1 MVRGLQGDRR
11 FEMVYEALCLASL
24 SKHLVSSGP
33 GMRQTLGPRAEQDG
47 PPLPSALERWGR
59 EP

>member
-1 MVRGLQGDRR
+1 
-11 FEMVYEALCLASL
+11 MVYEALCLASL

-33 GMRQTLGPRAEQDG
+33 GMRQTLGPRAEPDG